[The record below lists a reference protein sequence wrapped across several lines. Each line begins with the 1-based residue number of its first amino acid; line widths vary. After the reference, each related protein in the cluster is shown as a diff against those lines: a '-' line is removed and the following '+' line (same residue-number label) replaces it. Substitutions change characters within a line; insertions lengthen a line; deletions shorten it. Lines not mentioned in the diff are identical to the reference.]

1 MTASST
7 IESAWNSAIWQHA
20 TVQAITSKII
30 TRPYS
35 TLSEKEFQSLYLD
48 KRINFIEALTTRSQR
63 YNETANVLGRVT
75 QYEFRILINYYKDY
89 ESDTSGA
96 AYGAIRNFFETLF
109 DLVVSE
115 LGNTWDST
123 VDFWKPQEDQ
133 LEITDLEID
142 KKRTW
147 KGSFSYTATVTTSS

>member
-1 MTASST
+1 MTASTT
-7 IESAWNSAIWQHA
+7 IESAWTSAIWQH
-20 TVQAITSKII
+20 TTILAITDKII
-30 TRPYS
+30 KRPYT
-35 TLSEKEFQSLYLD
+35 TLSEKEYQNLYLD

-63 YNETANVLGRVT
+63 YNETANILGRAT

-96 AYGAIRNFFETLF
+96 AYGAIRDFFETLF
-109 DLVVSE
+109 SLVVSE

-123 VDFWKPQEDQ
+123 VDFWKPQEQ
-133 LEITDLEID
+133 QVEITDLEID

-147 KGSFSYTATVTTSS
+147 KGSFTYIATVTTSS